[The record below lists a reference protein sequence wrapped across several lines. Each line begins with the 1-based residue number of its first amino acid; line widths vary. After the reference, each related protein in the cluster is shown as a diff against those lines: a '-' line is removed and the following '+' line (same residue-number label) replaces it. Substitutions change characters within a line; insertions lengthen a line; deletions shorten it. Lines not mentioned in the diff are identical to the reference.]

1 MDSSFVPA
9 GLRRM
14 DRRMLWLV
22 WLALVAGCTPTVP
35 RGQVTFANLAGI
47 YYAATPGAAAE
58 AAMTEAADTLLERAV
73 ADLNGR
79 GDLDFVLLSG
89 DLLARA
95 DGLSLDR
102 LQARLAGLKAPYY
115 VVLGDSDG
123 PADDDASASG
133 LSRSTLI
140 WAFQGHGFDGPRG
153 YWAREVIPGLM
164 LVGLDTAAR
173 HPGAPGPSETGGRG
187 KGHVDRRQLEW
198 LDRTLAAHWDKAVLV
213 AAHHGLVPLHPFDE
227 GPVWRDL
234 MVDNAEEVREVLARH
249 ENVLMVLTGHH
260 HFAGGQICG
269 RIVYLS
275 SPSVSVW
282 PLAYHLVRLTPK
294 EAEAVWVPLAEGDL
308 LRRAQER
315 LLGSKMYR
323 GVFPPGEDGD
333 TACVRLFGGK
343 KMEVYRLPAIRP

>member
-22 WLALVAGCTPTVP
+22 WLALVTGCMPTVP

-47 YYAATPGAAAE
+47 YYAATPNAEAE
-58 AAMTEAADTLLERAV
+58 AAVAEAADTLLERAV

-95 DGLSLDR
+95 DALSLDR
-102 LQARLAGLKAPYY
+102 LQARLAGLEAPYY

-123 PADDDASASG
+123 PAVAAATASG
-133 LSRSTLI
+133 LSRSTII

-173 HPGAPGPSETGGRG
+173 HIESPSETGGQA

-234 MVDNAEEVREVLARH
+234 IVDNAEEVRQVLARH
-249 ENVLMVLTGHH
+249 QNVLMVLTGHH
-260 HFAGGQICG
+260 HFAGGRIRG

-294 EAEAVWVPLAEGDL
+294 EAEAVWIPLAEGDL

-315 LLGSKMYR
+315 LLGSKMFR

-343 KMEVYRLPAIRP
+343 KMEVFRLPAIRP